1 MTDLF
6 SYWQKTSFL
15 SGFDVLIIG
24 SGIVGL
30 SAALH
35 LKKTKQQLNIGI
47 LESGFIPAG
56 ASTKNAGFACFG
68 SISELLEDLKSNS
81 ENEVLSQVEMRWK
94 GLERLRNNLGDQALS
109 FENFGGFELFK
120 TNETEA
126 SEQCIINIPY
136 FNKLLKTAIGKPD
149 IYAVNNAKIAEFG
162 LKDIHTIISN
172 KYEAQVHTGK
182 MMRALLAK
190 VQGLGVLILNNC
202 KVQKLEKDSHQHVIQ
217 TNQGIIKSK
226 NIILATNAWTKEL
239 IPELEVNPGR
249 GQVLIT
255 EPIAGL
261 KIRGTFHYNKGFT
274 YFRNIDE
281 RILLGGFRNLYF
293 QNEETLEPGISSLI
307 QNSLEEFLKHHI
319 LPGIEIKIDQ
329 RWSGVMGFG
338 KQNKPIIKKLEPGLL
353 CAVRCNGMGIAMG
366 SLSGEQVAD
375 LVEI

>member
-1 MTDLF
+1 MADLF

-35 LKKTKQQLNIGI
+35 LKKRNKNLNIGI

-68 SISELLEDLKSNS
+68 SISELLEDLKSNT
-81 ENEVLSQVEMRWK
+81 EDDVLSQVEMRWK
-94 GLERLRNNLGDQALS
+94 GLERLRNNLGDQAIS

-120 TNETEA
+120 TDEAEA
-126 SEQCIINIPY
+126 SEQCTINIPY
-136 FNKLLKTAIGKPD
+136 FNKLLKPIIGKPD

-162 LKDIHTIISN
+162 LKDISTIVSN
-172 KYEAQVHTGK
+172 KYEAQIHTGK
-182 MMRALLAK
+182 MMRALLSK

-202 KVQKLEKDSHQHVIQ
+202 EVKKLEKDSCQFVVQ
-217 TNQGIIKSK
+217 SNQGIIKSK
-226 NIILATNAWTKEL
+226 NIIVASNAWTKEL
-239 IPELEVNPGR
+239 IPELDVNPGR

-261 KIRGTFHYNKGFT
+261 KIRGTFHYNKGYT

-281 RILLGGFRNLYF
+281 RILLGGFRNLDF
-293 QNEETLEPGISSLI
+293 QNEKTLEPGISSLI
-307 QNSLEEFLKHHI
+307 QNSLEEFLKDHI
-319 LPGIEIKIDQ
+319 LPGIEVKIEH

-338 KQNKPIIKKLEPGLL
+338 KQNNPIIRKLDSGLF

-366 SLSGEQVAD
+366 SLSGEQVAK

>member
-1 MTDLF
+1 MNDLF

-35 LKKTKQQLNIGI
+35 LKKRNHNLNIVI

-81 ENEVLSQVEMRWK
+81 EDEVLSLIEMRWK
-94 GLERLRNNLGDQALS
+94 GLERLRNNLGDEALS
-109 FENFGGFELFK
+109 FQNLGGFELFK
-120 TNETEA
+120 TNEAEA
-126 SEQCIINIPY
+126 SDQCIINIPY
-136 FNKLLKTAIGKPD
+136 FNKLLKSIIGKPD

-162 LKDIHTIISN
+162 LQDINTIINN
-172 KYEAQVHTGK
+172 KYEAQIHTGK
-182 MMRALLAK
+182 MMRALLSK

-202 KVQKLEKDSHQHVIQ
+202 EVKKLEKDSHQHIVH
-217 TNQGIIKSK
+217 TNQGMIKSK
-226 NIILATNAWTKEL
+226 NIIVATNAWTKEL
-239 IPELEVNPGR
+239 IPELEVIPGR

-255 EPIAGL
+255 EPVQGL

-274 YFRNIDE
+274 YFRNIDD
-281 RILLGGFRNLYF
+281 RILLGGFRDLDF
-293 QNEETLEPGISSLI
+293 QNEETSEPGISSLI
-307 QNSLEEFLKHHI
+307 QNSLEEFLKNHI
-319 LPGIEIKIDQ
+319 LPGTEVKIEQ
-329 RWSGVMGFG
+329 RWSGIMGFG
-338 KQNKPIIKKLEPGLL
+338 KQLKPIIKKLKPGLF